1 MVSFGYILKSGPTRF
16 AGGLNLGEKRIK
28 DDSMVLD
35 LSNSRSVALLFTK
48 LRKTKEK
55 QIRRKDQEL
64 SFGYVESELDFC
76 SLMGF

>member
-1 MVSFGYILKSGPTRF
+1 
-16 AGGLNLGEKRIK
+16 
-28 DDSMVLD
+28 MVLG
-35 LSNSRSVALLFTK
+35 LSNNRSIALLFAK
-48 LRKTKEK
+48 LGKTKEK

>member
-1 MVSFGYILKSGPTRF
+1 
-16 AGGLNLGEKRIK
+16 
-28 DDSMVLD
+28 MVLD
-35 LSNSRSVALLFTK
+35 LSNNRSIALLFTK